1 MKIDVNVKLY
11 LDGNNEAKTEEELKA
26 EIKECVDDEMTT
38 FQSGEFYDSNRD
50 FDAFMND
57 KDLDYRDLI
66 NAIFNQKIREDLVK
80 GYRDYL
86 TEIYTDNAYDDHIEI
101 EKKIQVE
108 I

>member
-26 EIKECVDDEMTT
+26 EIKEYVDSEMVA
-38 FQSGEFYDSNRD
+38 FQSGNFYDSSRD
-50 FDAFMND
+50 FDDFMRN
-57 KDLDYRDLI
+57 KDIDYCDLI
-66 NAIFNQKIREDLVK
+66 NWIFNPKLREDFIEE
-80 GYRDYL
+80 YRNYL
-86 TEIYTDNAYDDHIEI
+86 TEVYTDCAYDEHIEI

>member
-26 EIKECVDDEMTT
+26 EIKEYVDNEMTIL
-38 FQSGEFYDSNRD
+38 QSGDFYDGNRD
-50 FDAFMND
+50 FDAFMNKED
-57 KDLDYRDLI
+57 IDYRDLI
-66 NAIFNQKIREDLVK
+66 NYIFDKKARAEFVK
-80 GYRDYL
+80 KYRDYL
-86 TEIYTDNAYDDHIEI
+86 TEIYTDCAYDEHIEI